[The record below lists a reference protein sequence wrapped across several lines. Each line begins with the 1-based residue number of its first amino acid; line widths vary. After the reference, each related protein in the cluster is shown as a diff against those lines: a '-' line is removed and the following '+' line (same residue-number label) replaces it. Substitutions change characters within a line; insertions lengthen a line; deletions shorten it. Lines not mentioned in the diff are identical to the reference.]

1 MAIFKCDLVQKRV
14 RANSIN
20 DGSPSTFTATVVI
33 PAGTSIAQNDQIEI
47 MDLAALHTVESV
59 RVFTSDLDDGTTI
72 AWNVGFKQL
81 APGTGYG
88 GTNVSGVACDFDV
101 ATGTLLPSPNTNATY
116 FQSGATFGRG
126 AGWSSLTLANTGDIN
141 GLGGPVR
148 ITAVESASTPT
159 QTTASA
165 SDRTVRFEVTVARA
179 TPNASQ
185 NVDFGGY

>member
-1 MAIFKCDLVQKRV
+1 MAIFKCDLVQKRT
-14 RANSIN
+14 RANTIN
-20 DGSPSTFTATVVI
+20 DGDPSTFTATVVI
-33 PAGTSIAQNDQIEI
+33 PAGTVIAQNDQIEI

-59 RVFTSDLDDGTTI
+59 RVFTSDLDDGTTMT
-72 AWNVGFKQL
+72 WNVGFKQL

-88 GTNVSGVACDFDV
+88 GTNASGVACDFDV
-101 ATGTLLPSPNTNATY
+101 ATSTLLPSPATNATY
-116 FQSGATFGRG
+116 FQSGATFGRA
-126 AGWSSLTLANTGDIN
+126 AGWSSLTLANTADIN

-148 ITAVESASTPT
+148 ITAVESAATPV

-165 SDRTVRFEVTVARA
+165 SDRTLRFEVTATRA